1 MKTSNKYT
9 EDEASFLDVF
19 TSNYKNFL
27 WWLKSD
33 NVIKTGKNE
42 YRAQCN
48 QYIIGMTRKEAYIYF
63 KRNYSM

>member
-1 MKTSNKYT
+1 MKRDLT
-9 EDEASFLDVF
+9 
-19 TSNYKNFL
+19 NYHNFL

-33 NVIKTGKNE
+33 NVIKTGPNE

-48 QYIIGMTRKEAYIYF
+48 QYSIGMTRKEAYIYF

>member
-1 MKTSNKYT
+1 MKRDLTHYH
-9 EDEASFLDVF
+9 
-19 TSNYKNFL
+19 NFL

-48 QYIIGMTRKEAYIYF
+48 QYSIGMTRKEAYIYF